1 MSSKRTAV
9 VLGGSGF
16 LGQRLCEKLVR
27 LGFGVRSVSRTGR
40 PKGEAQPWWQSIE
53 WISADMGTE
62 TSVPAFV
69 GAEVLFHLASS
80 TYPSTSNVDSVFDL
94 ESNLVGCVR
103 MLKAAVECEV
113 KRVVFVS
120 SGGTVYGIPRQN
132 PIPETHPTDP
142 ICSYGIHKLAVEKYL
157 HMYRK
162 IHGLNSIVLR
172 VSNMYGE
179 FQDMDRPLGAVS
191 HFIYRVVSSLPI
203 EVWGDGATRR
213 DYVYVDDVV
222 AALLKAADYDGSE
235 HIFNI
240 GSGQSVSLN
249 ELIELILK
257 RVNRSVPVH
266 HSPARSF
273 DIPENLLDI
282 SRAAKE
288 LAWTPTISLETGVD
302 RLIASATSKSRVP

>member
-16 LGQRLCEKLVR
+16 LGQRLCERLVQ
-27 LGFGVRSVSRTGR
+27 LGFLVRSVSRTGR
-40 PKGEAQPWWQSIE
+40 PRGKSQPWWQSIE

-62 TSVPAFV
+62 TSVPALV

-103 MLKAAVECEV
+103 MLKAAIECEV

-120 SGGTVYGIPRQN
+120 SGGTIYGIPRQN

-157 HMYRK
+157 YMYCR
-162 IHGLNSIVLR
+162 IHGLSSIVLR

-179 FQDMDRPLGAVS
+179 LQDLDRPLGAVS
-191 HFIYRVVSSLPI
+191 HFIHRAVSSLPI

-213 DYVYVDDVV
+213 DYIHVDDVV
-222 AALLKAADYDGSE
+222 AALLKAADYSGSE

-249 ELIELILK
+249 ELIELILQ
-257 RVNRSVPVH
+257 RVDRSVPVDH
-266 HSPARSF
+266 LPARSL
-273 DIPENLLDI
+273 DVPENLLDI

>member
-1 MSSKRTAV
+1 MPTERTCV

-16 LGQRLCEKLVR
+16 LGQRLCKELVR
-27 LGFGVRSVSRTGR
+27 LGFLVRSVSRTGR
-40 PKGEAQPWWQSIE
+40 PRGEAESWWRSIE

-62 TSVPAFV
+62 TSVPALV
-69 GAEVLFHLASS
+69 GADVLFHLASS

-103 MLKAAVECEV
+103 MLKAAVESEIR
-113 KRVVFVS
+113 RVVFVS

-157 HMYRK
+157 YMYRS
-162 IHGLNSIVLR
+162 IHGLSSIVLR

-179 FQDMDRPLGAVS
+179 LQDLNRPLGALS
-191 HFIYRVVSSLPI
+191 HFVHRAVSGLPI
-203 EVWGDGATRR
+203 EVWGDGTTRR

-222 AALLKAADYDGSE
+222 AALLKAADYDGPE

-249 ELIELILK
+249 ELIELILQRVNK
-257 RVNRSVPVH
+257 RVLVNH
-266 HSPARSF
+266 LAARSF

-282 SRAAKE
+282 SRAERE
-288 LAWTPTISLETGVD
+288 LAWTPMISLESGVD
-302 RLIASATSKSRVP
+302 RLIASTTSKTRAP